1 MRIKF
6 AGGVGE
12 HGRSCFLVESAV
24 CSFLVDCGLMA
35 GAQDPYPRL
44 TKQEIQGLDFIL
56 LTHSHADHVGAL
68 PWLAGQG
75 FSGTVI
81 ASRETLAQL
90 KTPPYQAMTLEESHF
105 PSNFRIRW
113 GRSGHCVGSVWYHL
127 MLDGKC
133 LLFSGDYTECSLAYE
148 TDPIRDVAADIAVLD
163 SAYGSED
170 RTPDQM
176 RQAFLKAAAHHLFN
190 ERPLLLPVPKFGR
203 GLELALMLHTE
214 WPALPIY
221 GDAHFQEQIIR
232 GKEDHFWITTALH
245 ENLDGLQVQQL
256 PDDLPNSGLCFVSD
270 PQLRTGERTSLARKF
285 DGAVLLTGTV
295 EKHTG
300 SWQLLQEGA
309 ARFCRVPVHCTDK
322 ERMALEKGNHFSR
335 VIPYHTTSHP
345 CLKREIFL

>member
-35 GAQDPYPRL
+35 GVQDPYPRL

-90 KTPPYQAMTLEESHF
+90 KTPPHQTMILEESHF
-105 PSNFRIRW
+105 PSNLRICW

-127 MLDGKC
+127 ILDGKC
-133 LLFSGDYTECSLAYE
+133 LLFSGDYTERSLAYE
-148 TDPIRDVAADIAVLD
+148 TDPIRDVTADVAVLD
-163 SAYGSED
+163 SAYGSEN
-170 RTPDQM
+170 RTPGEM
-176 RQAFLKAAAHHLFN
+176 RHTFLKAAAHHLAN
-190 ERPLLLPVPKFGR
+190 GHPLLLPVPKFGR
-203 GLELALMLHTE
+203 GLDLALMLHTE
-214 WPALPIY
+214 WPTLPIY

-232 GKEDHFWITTALH
+232 GKEDHFWITTTLR
-245 ENLDGLQVQQL
+245 ENLDSLPVQQL
-256 PDDLPNSGLCFVSD
+256 SDDLVASGIYFVSD
-270 PQLRTGERTSLARKF
+270 PQLRTGELTSLARKF

-295 EKHTG
+295 EEHTG
-300 SWQLLQEGA
+300 SWQLLQEGTA
-309 ARFCRVPVHCTDK
+309 QFYRVPVHCTDK
-322 ERMALEKGNHFSR
+322 DRMALEKSNHFR
-335 VIPYHTTSHP
+335 CVIPYHTTSHP